1 MLSTGLDAVQRTD
14 EPARRATLLAQE
26 RRSSVES
33 ASMSPDD
40 QLRAA
45 LLPFPEVQLAVL
57 FGSHARGRATRHSDL
72 DVAVALEPDRP
83 EVRRSVWRAALAAVP
98 HADVV
103 FTGAAPPLLRMEIA
117 RHGRPIIERRPHGW
131 ANFKAKAMIDWGDWA
146 PFARRI
152 AQAAV
157 KRLREEINRGPA

>member
-1 MLSTGLDAVQRTD
+1 MPCRV
-14 EPARRATLLAQE
+14 LAQE
-26 RRSSVES
+26 RDPGVQS
-33 ASMSPDD
+33 AAMSPDD
-40 QLRAA
+40 QLRDV
-45 LLPFPEVQLAVL
+45 LLPFPEVQLAVI

-72 DVAVALEPDRP
+72 DVAVALEPDSS
-83 EVRRSVWRAALAAVP
+83 EVRSAVWRATLAAVP

-117 RHGRPIIERRPHGW
+117 RHGRPIIERRPHAW

-152 AQAAV
+152 ALAAV
-157 KRLREEINRGPA
+157 ERLRKGIGRGPA

>member
-1 MLSTGLDAVQRTD
+1 V
-14 EPARRATLLAQE
+14 LAQE
-26 RRSSVES
+26 RDPGAQS
-33 ASMSPDD
+33 ASMLPDD
-40 QLRAA
+40 QLRAV

-57 FGSHARGRATRHSDL
+57 FGSYARGRSTRHSDL
-72 DVAVALEPDRP
+72 DVAVALEPDDP
-83 EVRRSVWRAALAAVP
+83 EVRRTVWRAALAAVP

-103 FTGAAPPLLRMEIA
+103 FIGAAPPLLRMEIA

-152 AQAAV
+152 ALAAV
-157 KRLREEINRGPA
+157 KRLRKEIDRGPA